1 MSQYKHKISKSR
13 FVSGI
18 QCEKKLYFD
27 LYRHDLKPT
36 VTENQQL
43 LFDRGSDVGILAQNV
58 FPNGLDAS
66 PESFYDFSQSIQN
79 TSKWIQ
85 EGIQNIYEASFYYD
99 EVLSALDI
107 LHQVNKE
114 SWAIEVKSSTSVKDY
129 HITDASL
136 QYWVMCKSGFQPD
149 KFFIMHLDNSYIR
162 RGDIEP
168 KKLFKLI
175 DITEEVKV
183 KFDWVEQNIAKL
195 KQIQQDVEPEKQL
208 GKYCWSPFECDYMHH
223 CWNHLPENNSV
234 FDLINER
241 GKSWKLYNDNIYNLS
256 DIPDDFPLTEKQQMQ
271 VNGIKYNHSHI
282 DTLKIKEFL
291 DEWNYPLYF
300 FDFET
305 IFPAI
310 PILNNTSPF
319 QQIPFQYSLHI
330 LTKSNGKLIHKEF
343 LANPKHFDYNSNED
357 PRLELILRMIEDLG
371 RRGSIVAYN
380 ATFEMS
386 VIKNLEKAYPQYA
399 EQLESIIN
407 RFVDL
412 YVIFRNG
419 WYYTPSM
426 GASASIKS
434 VLPAIAPKFS
444 YADLPIKNGG
454 DASNTFLSMID
465 GSFNG
470 DIDNTKNL
478 LLQYCERDT
487 EGMVIILKELQS
499 LVT

>member
-149 KFFIMHLDNSYIR
+149 KFFIMHIDNSYIR
-162 RGDIEP
+162 RGNIEP
-168 KKLFKLI
+168 KKLFKLN
-175 DITEEVKV
+175 DITEEVKS
-183 KFDWVEQNIAKL
+183 KFDWVEKNIANL
-195 KQIQQDVEPEKQL
+195 KKIQKDVEPEKQI
-208 GKYCWSPFECDYMHH
+208 GKYCWSPFECEYIHH
-223 CWNHLPENNSV
+223 CWKHLPEKNSV
-234 FDLINER
+234 FDLTNSR

-256 DIPDDFPLTEKQQMQ
+256 DIPDDFPLTEKQQIQ
-271 VNGIKYNHSHI
+271 VNGVKFNQYHV
-282 DTLKIKEFL
+282 DALKIKEFL

-310 PILNNTSPF
+310 PILNDTSPF

-330 LTKSNGKLIHKEF
+330 LSEPNGDLEHKEF
-343 LANPKHFDYNSNED
+343 LANPKYFDPKSKED

-371 RRGSIVAYN
+371 SSGSIVAYN
-380 ATFEMS
+380 ATFEKS
-386 VIKNLEKAYPQYA
+386 VIKNLAIAYPQYTDS
-399 EQLESIIN
+399 LELLID

-426 GASASIKS
+426 GSSASIKS

-444 YADLPIKNGG
+444 YEDLSISNGG

-465 GSFNG
+465 GLFNG
-470 DIDNTKNL
+470 DIDNTKNQ